1 MLEISNHDL
10 SDEDASWLGHMKQAL
25 SLAENVSSAS
35 PNPRVGCVLA
45 NGSEVVGSG
54 WHIGTGEPHA
64 ERMALLNAGDK
75 AKNSTVFVTL
85 EPCCHVGRT
94 GSCVEALRAAGVSRV
109 IIPVIDPNPLVAGKG
124 VQGLLDAGIDVI
136 RLIDFESQARA
147 INLGFFKRYE
157 AKRPYVR
164 LKLAMSIDGRTAL
177 ASGES
182 KWISGTESRKDVQ
195 SIRRLSDAVVT
206 GVGTVLSDDPQ
217 LTVREAE
224 DVKPVRQP
232 LRVVLDT
239 QLRTPVDS
247 RILDADGPLLFL
259 FSEEGDAV
267 VERAAALRARTANVE
282 RITVCDEGGRAD
294 IASVLK
300 LLLEDYGC
308 NEVLIEAGAT
318 LAGGV
323 ISEGLVDELIVYLA
337 PKILGSDGRPLLQL
351 GGITSLGLAPHFA
364 IASVTRCGDDLRVVF
379 KRQ

>member
-1 MLEISNHDL
+1 MLEISNCDL
-10 SDEDASWLGHMKQAL
+10 SDEDAFWLVHMKQAL
-25 SLAENVSSAS
+25 ALAENVSSAS
-35 PNPRVGCVLA
+35 PNPRVGCVVV
-45 NGSEVVGSG
+45 NGSEVVGTG

-109 IIPVIDPNPLVAGKG
+109 VIPVIDPNPLVAGKG
-124 VQGLLDAGIDVI
+124 VQGLVDAGIDVT
-136 RLIDFESQARA
+136 RLIDFELQARE

-157 AKRPYVR
+157 SERPYVR

-177 ASGES
+177 ANGES
-182 KWISGTESRKDVQ
+182 KWISGIESRKDVQ

-206 GVGTVLSDDPQ
+206 GVGTVLSDNPQ
-217 LTVREAE
+217 LNVRDSS
-224 DVKPVRQP
+224 DVEPVRQP

-247 RILDADGPLLFL
+247 LIFEAAGPLLFL
-259 FSEEGDAV
+259 FSGEGDALA
-267 VERAAALRARTANVE
+267 ERAEVLRARSANVE
-282 RITVCDEGGRAD
+282 RVTVCDEEGRAD

-318 LAGGV
+318 LAGGF
-323 ISEGLVDELIVYLA
+323 ISGGLVDELIIYLA
-337 PKILGSDGRPLLQL
+337 PKLLGSDGRPLLDF
-351 GGITSLGLAPHFA
+351 GKITSMDLAPHFV
-364 IASVTRCGDDLRVVF
+364 IASATQFGEDLRVVF
-379 KRQ
+379 KR

>member
-10 SDEDASWLGHMKQAL
+10 SGEEAYWLVHMQQAL
-25 SLAENVSSAS
+25 ALAENVTSAS

-45 NGSEVVGSG
+45 DGSEVVGTG
-54 WHIGTGEPHA
+54 WHMGAGEPHA
-64 ERMALLNAGDK
+64 ERMALLSAGDR
-75 AKNSTVFVTL
+75 AKNSTVFVSL

-94 GSCVEALRAAGVSRV
+94 GSCVEALREAGVARV

-124 VQGLLDAGIDVI
+124 VQGLVDAGIDVI

-157 AKRPYVR
+157 SKRPYVR
-164 LKLAMSIDGRTAL
+164 LKLAMSMDGRTAL
-177 ASGES
+177 ANGES

-206 GVGTVLSDDPQ
+206 GVGTVLSDNPQ
-217 LTVREAE
+217 LNVRDSAG
-224 DVKPVRQP
+224 VKPVGQP

-247 RILDADGPLLFL
+247 RIFDVAGPLLFL
-259 FSEEGDAV
+259 FSGEGDAV
-267 VERAAALRARTANVE
+267 VDRAEALRARTVNVE
-282 RITVCDEGGRAD
+282 RVKVCDAEGRAD

-318 LAGGV
+318 LAGGF
-323 ISEGLVDELIVYLA
+323 ISEGLVDELIIYLA
-337 PKILGSDGRPLLQL
+337 PKLLGSDGRPLLDF
-351 GGITSLGLAPHFA
+351 GEITSMDLAPRFA
-364 IASVTRCGDDLRVVF
+364 IASATQLGEDLRIVF
-379 KRQ
+379 KR

>member
-1 MLEISNHDL
+1 MLEISNCDL
-10 SDEDASWLGHMKQAL
+10 SDEDAFWLVHMKQAL
-25 SLAENVSSAS
+25 ALAENVSSAS
-35 PNPRVGCVLA
+35 PNPRVGCVVV
-45 NGSEVVGSG
+45 NGSEVVGTG

-94 GSCVEALRAAGVSRV
+94 GSCVEALRAAGVSCV
-109 IIPVIDPNPLVAGKG
+109 VIPVIDPNPLVAGKG
-124 VQGLLDAGIDVI
+124 VQGLVDAGIGVT
-136 RLIDFESQARA
+136 RLIDFELQARE

-157 AKRPYVR
+157 SERPYVR

-177 ASGES
+177 ANGES

-206 GVGTVLSDDPQ
+206 GVGTVLSDNPQ
-217 LTVREAE
+217 LNVRDSS

-247 RILDADGPLLFL
+247 LIFEAAGPLLFL
-259 FSEEGDAV
+259 FSGEGDALA
-267 VERAAALRARTANVE
+267 ERAEVLRARSANVE
-282 RITVCDEGGRAD
+282 RVTVCDEEGRAD

-318 LAGGV
+318 LAGGF
-323 ISEGLVDELIVYLA
+323 ISGGLVDELIIYLA
-337 PKILGSDGRPLLQL
+337 PKLLGSDGRPLLDF
-351 GGITSLGLAPHFA
+351 GKITSMDLAPHFV
-364 IASVTRCGDDLRVVF
+364 IASATQFGEDLRVVF
-379 KRQ
+379 KR